1 MRHNLKA
8 AAVSA
13 LAIMAALAMSIPAYA
28 ADKKISEVKFRVN
41 AKPEAGDSIGDPD
54 VQVTKGNV
62 EITEQEFDNDDSEWE
77 RGDKPVIY
85 LTIEAKDGYQ
95 LSGTKLSATKS
106 AYKVTKR
113 SGDKSEWKVKI
124 TMSAVDGDLDTVEDL
139 SWSNRTATWDSVSD
153 ASKYEVKLYRNSS
166 TVTTVT
172 TTGTSYNFYPYMTKS
187 GDYTFKVRAVDG
199 SDKGEWSDESDEYY
213 MNSSDVY
220 TGTPPTDNSSGG
232 STPANAN
239 GQWVNSIYGWSYYIN
254 GVPVK
259 NNWVYVD
266 NEWYHLNANGFM
278 DTDWIYTDNNWF
290 YLNPVSDGTRGKM
303 LTGWQGIDTKVPA
316 LAEFYVVKDTD
327 GNWYYLNPVSD
338 GTRGARKT
346 GYQFIDGAWYLF
358 DLNSGAL
365 WTNMVAPN
373 GMVADANGVLH

>member
-13 LAIMAALAMSIPAYA
+13 FAIMAALAMSVPVYA

-41 AKPEAGDSIGDPD
+41 SKPEAGDSIGDPD
-54 VQVTKGNV
+54 VEVTKGNV

-85 LTIEAKDGYQ
+85 LTIEANDGYQ

-106 AYKVTKR
+106 SYKVTKR

-124 TMSAVDGDLDTVEDL
+124 TMSSVDGDLDTVEDL
-139 SWSNRTATWDSVSD
+139 NWSNRTAQWDDVSA

-166 TVTTVT
+166 TVTTIT

-220 TGTPPTDNSSGG
+220 TGTPPTDNSSNGSSGG
-232 STPANAN
+232 SSPSNDA
-239 GQWVNSIYGWSYYIN
+239 GQWAESVYGWSFYQN

-259 NNWVYVD
+259 NNWVYSG

-278 DTDWIYTDNNWF
+278 DTGWVYTDNNWF
-290 YLNPVSDGTRGKM
+290 YLNPVSDGTKGKM
-303 LTGWQGIDTKVPA
+303 LTGWQQIGAYK
-316 LAEFYVVKDTD
+316 
-327 GNWYYLNPVSD
+327 YYLNPVSD

-346 GYQFIDGAWYLF
+346 GYQLIDGAWYLL
-358 DLNSGAL
+358 DPTSGAL

>member
-41 AKPEAGDSIGDPD
+41 SKPEAGDSIGDPD
-54 VQVTKGNV
+54 VKVTKGNV
-62 EITEQEFDNDDSEWE
+62 VITEQEFDNDDSEWE

-172 TTGTSYNFYPYMTKS
+172 TTGTSYNFYPYMTKT

-254 GVPVK
+254 GV
-259 NNWVYVD
+259 
-266 NEWYHLNANGFM
+266 LNANGFM

-303 LTGWQGIDTKVPA
+303 LTGWQQIGPYK
-316 LAEFYVVKDTD
+316 
-327 GNWYYLNPVSD
+327 YYLNPVSD

-373 GMVADANGVLH
+373 GMIADANGVLH

>member
-1 MRHNLKA
+1 MRMNLKKV
-8 AAVSA
+8 AVSA
-13 LAIMAALAMSIPAYA
+13 LAVMAALAMTVPAYA
-28 ADKKISEVKFRVN
+28 KDEGKINSVTIRVN
-41 AKPEAGDSIGDPD
+41 SKPQAGDSIGDPD
-54 VQVTKGNV
+54 LSIKTPSSNV
-62 EITEQEFDNDDSEWE
+62 EIYDAEYDNDDSEWE
-77 RGDKPVIY
+77 RGDTPIIYATIRAKGDRYFSHTELKMSKPAYTV
-85 LTIEAKDGYQ
+85 
-95 LSGTKLSATKS
+95 SKS
-106 AYKVTKR
+106 KGKN
-113 SGDKSEWKVKI
+113 GESEWEVKI
-124 TMSAVDGDLDTVEDL
+124 KLTKIEGDLDTVEDL
-139 SWSNRTATWDSVSD
+139 HWSGRTAKWEEVND

-220 TGTPPTDNSSGG
+220 TGTPPTDNSSNSSSGG

-303 LTGWQGIDTKVPA
+303 LTGWQQIGPYK
-316 LAEFYVVKDTD
+316 
-327 GNWYYLNPVSD
+327 YYLNPVSD

-365 WTNMVAPN
+365 WTNMVTPN

>member
-153 ASKYEVKLYRNSS
+153 AGKYEVKLYRNSS

-220 TGTPPTDNSSGG
+220 R
-232 STPANAN
+232 
-239 GQWVNSIYGWSYYIN
+239 
-254 GVPVK
+254 
-259 NNWVYVD
+259 
-266 NEWYHLNANGFM
+266 
-278 DTDWIYTDNNWF
+278 YT
-290 YLNPVSDGTRGKM
+290 SDR
-303 LTGWQGIDTKVPA
+303 
-316 LAEFYVVKDTD
+316 
-327 GNWYYLNPVSD
+327 
-338 GTRGARKT
+338 
-346 GYQFIDGAWYLF
+346 
-358 DLNSGAL
+358 
-365 WTNMVAPN
+365 
-373 GMVADANGVLH
+373 

>member
-8 AAVSA
+8 AAGSA

-172 TTGTSYNFYPYMTKS
+172 TTGSSYNFYPYMTKS

-220 TGTPPTDNSSGG
+220 TGTPPTGNSSNNSSGG

-239 GQWVNSIYGWSYYIN
+239 GQWVNSVYGWSYYIN

-290 YLNPVSDGTRGKM
+290 YLNPVSDGTRGRM
-303 LTGWQGIDTKVPA
+303 LTGWQQIGPYK
-316 LAEFYVVKDTD
+316 
-327 GNWYYLNPVSD
+327 YYLNPVSD

>member
-1 MRHNLKA
+1 MYKR
-8 AAVSA
+8 
-13 LAIMAALAMSIPAYA
+13 
-28 ADKKISEVKFRVN
+28 
-41 AKPEAGDSIGDPD
+41 
-54 VQVTKGNV
+54 Q
-62 EITEQEFDNDDSEWE
+62 EWE

-303 LTGWQGIDTKVPA
+303 LTGWQQIGPYK
-316 LAEFYVVKDTD
+316 
-327 GNWYYLNPVSD
+327 YYLNPVSD

-365 WTNMVAPN
+365 WTNMVTPN

>member
-139 SWSNRTATWDSVSD
+139 RLEQS
-153 ASKYEVKLYRNSS
+153 YRNL
-166 TVTTVT
+166 
-172 TTGTSYNFYPYMTKS
+172 
-187 GDYTFKVRAVDG
+187 
-199 SDKGEWSDESDEYY
+199 
-213 MNSSDVY
+213 
-220 TGTPPTDNSSGG
+220 
-232 STPANAN
+232 
-239 GQWVNSIYGWSYYIN
+239 GQRIGCKQV
-254 GVPVK
+254 
-259 NNWVYVD
+259 
-266 NEWYHLNANGFM
+266 
-278 DTDWIYTDNNWF
+278 
-290 YLNPVSDGTRGKM
+290 
-303 LTGWQGIDTKVPA
+303 
-316 LAEFYVVKDTD
+316 
-327 GNWYYLNPVSD
+327 
-338 GTRGARKT
+338 
-346 GYQFIDGAWYLF
+346 
-358 DLNSGAL
+358 
-365 WTNMVAPN
+365 
-373 GMVADANGVLH
+373 

>member
-187 GDYTFKVRAVDG
+187 GDYTFKVRTVPHTDEQKRYGFQYRGHASLFPVAIAEVWFRVRE
-199 SDKGEWSDESDEYY
+199 KGLEPSRQRHR
-213 MNSSDVY
+213 NL
-220 TGTPPTDNSSGG
+220 N
-232 STPANAN
+232 PARLPISPLARATRRN
-239 GQWVNSIYGWSYYIN
+239 G
-254 GVPVK
+254 
-259 NNWVYVD
+259 
-266 NEWYHLNANGFM
+266 
-278 DTDWIYTDNNWF
+278 WIYKTLGAEPRGMEPLDRIELSTCSLRVSRSTD
-290 YLNPVSDGTRGKM
+290 
-303 LTGWQGIDTKVPA
+303 
-316 LAEFYVVKDTD
+316 
-327 GNWYYLNPVSD
+327 
-338 GTRGARKT
+338 
-346 GYQFIDGAWYLF
+346 
-358 DLNSGAL
+358 
-365 WTNMVAPN
+365 
-373 GMVADANGVLH
+373 